1 MPDVVEL
8 IGYLASALIVASL
21 LMASVLRLR
30 VVNLVGAIVFTTYG
44 VLIGSPP
51 VWLAN
56 GAIIIIDVY
65 YLWRLLRDRSRKAYF
80 EIVEA
85 DPSAPVLERFVAFH
99 LDDISESQPDFD
111 GIRDD
116 HLAWFVLRDAV
127 PVGAVLARRVGDVG
141 HLDLDYVTPE
151 HRDFTAGQILF
162 GDAGVLRGAGFEQVS
177 AHGTTAMHRRYLTRM
192 GFAEQ
197 GDRWLRDVSGGG
209 RGHPGDGAGGRGG
222 SG

>member
-30 VVNLVGAIVFTTYG
+30 VVNLVGALVFTTYG

-56 GAIIIIDVY
+56 GAIVAIDVY
-65 YLWRLLRDRSRKAYF
+65 YLWRLLGDRSRAAYF

-85 DPSAPVLERFVAFH
+85 EPTAPVLQRFVAFH
-99 LDDISESQPDFD
+99 RDDIRESQPTFD
-111 GIRDD
+111 GVRDD

-127 PVGAVLARRVGDVG
+127 PVGVVLARRVGDVG

-162 GDAGVLRGAGFEQVS
+162 GDSGVFRRAGFRQVS
-177 AHGTTAMHRRYLTRM
+177 SHGTTGMHRRYLARM
-192 GFAEQ
+192 GFSEH
-197 GDRWLRDVSGGG
+197 GDRWLRDV
-209 RGHPGDGAGGRGG
+209 
-222 SG
+222 